1 VTDALLRVR
10 DLCIAL
16 PGRATPVVDAVSF
29 DLAAG
34 RCLALIGA
42 SGSGKS
48 LTSTALIGLL
58 PAGAVVSGSI
68 VFAGDALLTASAATW
83 RRVRRG
89 GIGMVWQDSQ
99 ASLHPLR
106 RIGAQLVEALQ
117 QAGVA
122 SSAERRQRAIALLAE
137 VGIDAPE
144 RRLTQFPHELSG
156 GQRQRVLIA
165 LALAGDPRLLIADEA
180 TSALDSTVRLQIVA
194 LLDRLRRERGLA
206 LLFVSHDLAL
216 VRDVAD
222 RVAVLDR
229 GRLVETAD
237 TATLFAAPTQQPTR
251 ALLAAAAV
259 VPAEV
264 VSGTSDSVPLLQI
277 DGLCASH
284 EVRQLGRSARRPTLR
299 DIALRLEHGR
309 TLAIVGE
316 SGSGKSTLLR
326 CLVGLQPADAGRLV
340 LDGRAFALPL
350 ADPSPLRGPLQLV
363 FQDPGASLDPLWSV
377 GEIVAEPLR
386 LGRRFGLEE
395 RLRRVAALLGDVGLD
410 PALASRHPHALSGG
424 QRQRVAIARA
434 LAAEPAALLLDEAT
448 SALDAVVQQQI
459 VALLR
464 RLQRERGLALLFVTH
479 DLDLVAACADDVGV
493 LWQGALVE
501 QGPVGEVFARP
512 RHTHT
517 RDLLA
522 AVGRAARN
530 VQAGDVQEL

>member
-1 VTDALLRVR
+1 MSDGLLQVR
-10 DLCIAL
+10 DLRIVL
-16 PGRATPVVDAVSF
+16 PGRAMPAVDAVSF
-29 DLAAG
+29 DLEAG
-34 RCLALIGA
+34 NCLALIGA

-58 PAGAVVSGSI
+58 PAAAVVTGSI
-68 VFAGDALLTASAATW
+68 VFAGETLSNAPASAW
-83 RRVRRG
+83 QRVRRG

-106 RIGAQLVEALQ
+106 RIGAQLAEALQ
-117 QAGVA
+117 QAGVTGR
-122 SSAERRQRAIALLAE
+122 AERQWRAAALLAE

-216 VRDVAD
+216 VRDIAD

-229 GRLVETAD
+229 GRIVEAAD
-237 TATLFAAPTQQPTR
+237 TATLFAAPAQPQTR

-259 VPAEV
+259 VPKEIVTDAA
-264 VSGTSDSVPLLQI
+264 DSLPVLQI
-277 DGLCASH
+277 EGLCASH
-284 EVRQLGRSARRPTLR
+284 GVRQLGRSARRPALR
-299 DIALRLEHGR
+299 DIALRLERGR

-340 LDGRAFALPL
+340 LDGRTFALPL
-350 ADPSPLRGPLQLV
+350 ADPTPLRGPLQLV
-363 FQDPGASLDPLWSV
+363 FQDPGASLDPLWRV

-386 LGRRFGLEE
+386 LGRRLGAEE
-395 RLRRVAALLGDVGLD
+395 RQRRVAALLGDVGLD
-410 PALASRHPHALSGG
+410 PVLASRHPHALSGG

-459 VALLR
+459 VTLLR